1 MKNSA
6 AERRRTILIVVRGLA
21 KMKLPPGMSATVT
34 HNLIIADRSEGGMFA
49 VATILDICPA
59 AEGHISVWH
68 GSTDRFFLFILEQ
81 KGAHIEALT
90 ARDLEHLSAQVLP
103 ELYADLL
110 KPPANVS
117 FEIFVEEP
125 DDGVIEDRI
134 AQLLIMVALEAG
146 LSP

>member
-1 MKNSA
+1 
-6 AERRRTILIVVRGLA
+6 
-21 KMKLPPGMSATVT
+21 
-34 HNLIIADRSEGGMFA
+34 MFA

-59 AEGHISVWH
+59 TEGHVSVWH